1 MGRRTPERMFDITGL
16 NQWQR
21 DQLIY
26 EMWRRRVPYRKIAAR
41 VGVSLGAVQGSIRR
55 TREKLAAG
63 ERPW

>member
-1 MGRRTPERMFDITGL
+1 MYDLTGM

-21 DQLIY
+21 DQMIY
-26 EMWRRRVPYRKIAAR
+26 ELWRRRVPYRRIAER

-55 TREKLAAG
+55 TQEKLAAG